1 MNPQE
6 GENMPRKYKPAIS
19 SGFSILIADD
29 DLDYLQTA
37 RTLLEREGHKVLVV
51 DNGPDVLEIMQ
62 NEPIDLL
69 LVDYFMPQ
77 MNGEEVVSRLREYN
91 TIVQVILQTG
101 YASEKPPREMLKR
114 LDIQGYH
121 NKADGPE
128 NLLLWTEIGLKSVYT
143 AQLLNKSR
151 LSLQQLLK
159 VPQDI
164 KSGKPLTE
172 LLQGI
177 LWQICGLFGIV
188 DSFLAVKYA
197 SPDHKIEIDKKSD
210 LKIYA
215 CSGRFERQTLI
226 NIDSDKKIFQTIMSN
241 TRNDEIFTTQNETI
255 APLCIGELIVGAI
268 YLDKQVLAKQDQ
280 VLLIRFAKKAAIA
293 IQNSMVYDRIL
304 KRIKT

>member
-1 MNPQE
+1 MA
-6 GENMPRKYKPAIS
+6 RKYKPEIS
-19 SGFSILIADD
+19 SGFSILIVDD

-37 RTLLEREGHKVLVV
+37 RVLLEREGHTVLVV
-51 DNGPDVLEIMQ
+51 DNGPGALELLR

-77 MNGEEVVSRLREYN
+77 MNGEEVVSSLRKFN
-91 TIVQVILQTG
+91 SIVQVILQTG

-143 AQLLNKSR
+143 AHLLHTSR
-151 LSLQQLLK
+151 LSLQHMLK

-164 KSGKPLTE
+164 KKGKPLTE

-177 LWQICGLFGIV
+177 LWQICGIYGIT
-188 DSFLAVKYA
+188 DSFLAVKYT
-197 SPDHKIEIDKKSD
+197 SPDLKIEIDDKSE

-215 CSGRFERQTLI
+215 SSGRFERQTNI
-226 NIDSDKKIFQTIMSN
+226 NIDSDENIFQTIIKSI
-241 TRNDEIFTTQNETI
+241 RNEDVFTTQNETI
-255 APLCIGELIVGAI
+255 APLSIGELIVGAI
-268 YLDKQVLAKQDQ
+268 YLNKQISAEQDHE
-280 VLLIRFAKKAAIA
+280 LLIRFAKKAAIA

-304 KRIKT
+304 NRIKS